1 MKYFHCAFLSRWQC
15 AWVDNTRVNAWLS
28 IMMFVNS
35 HRVGGITW
43 TWTLCCTLCK
53 CKIGLA
59 FEMLNKR
66 NTFNLTVTVS
76 QTLFKYILH
85 IYQTQNLSCLLLANV
100 SRSRVAVPVIPVP
113 HSEPEDVLV
122 LEEGEAV
129 LAVPVVGLVPHPVIP
144 GVSMRGCDVWRRPT
158 IAPLC
163 QWSPTSS
170 RPRCARCES
179 HCRWR
184 RSTTVCPTW
193 QGKQLEASNQV
204 WAQKIF
210 P

>member
-59 FEMLNKR
+59 FEMLNKW

-76 QTLFKYILH
+76 QTLFKYIYLSNRESKLH
-85 IYQTQNLSCLLLANV
+85 PSRKCIPQQ
-100 SRSRVAVPVIPVP
+100 SRSPSHSSATLRTRRCPGPWGRWGSPGCASRWARPASSHTWCLNERMRCVKTTYHCTSVPV
-113 HSEPEDVLV
+113 
-122 LEEGEAV
+122 
-129 LAVPVVGLVPHPVIP
+129 
-144 GVSMRGCDVWRRPT
+144 
-158 IAPLC
+158 
-163 QWSPTSS
+163 
-170 RPRCARCES
+170 ES
-179 HCRWR
+179 HLQ
-184 RSTTVCPTW
+184 SP
-193 QGKQLEASNQV
+193 QLCSLWEPRQV
-204 WAQKIF
+204 APIHHCLSHLTRKTFRGFFRHF
-210 P
+210 PS

>member
-1 MKYFHCAFLSRWQC
+1 
-15 AWVDNTRVNAWLS
+15 
-28 IMMFVNS
+28 MFVNS

-59 FEMLNKR
+59 FEMLNKW

-85 IYQTQNLSCLLLANV
+85 IYQTENLSCLLLANV
-100 SRSRVAVPVIPVP
+100 SRSRVVVPVIPVP

-129 LAVPVVGLVPHPVIP
+129 LAAPVVGLVPHPVIP
-144 GVSMRGCDVWRRPT
+144 GVSMRGCDAWRRPT

-170 RPRCARCES
+170 RPSCARCES
-179 HCRWR
+179 QGRWR

-193 QGKQLEASNQV
+193 QGKHLEASIKFELRKSFRHFAIV
-204 WAQKIF
+204 TLSLLSLHIKC
-210 P
+210 